1 MIFYIGEPFKR
12 TVTSNWVAAGPD
24 DHLPCGPLECEAPRG
39 GIGRHLFQ
47 ILVDRDKGISNTQPE
62 AAYAILQSWSFIA
75 VWLAARGDSLANASL
90 CVP

>member
-1 MIFYIGEPFKR
+1 M
-12 TVTSNWVAAGPD
+12 TSPTLW
-24 DHLPCGPLECEAPRG
+24 PLECEAPRG

-75 VWLAARGDSLANASL
+75 RGVRDSGENHFFQNITLATR
-90 CVP
+90 